1 MSERASFEQLLSASN
16 RIQDDELDEAI
27 KFLRHRRAGI
37 SGNDRFAHLASI
49 VNSMDHDALGW
60 LEAVLCAR
68 CEQSER
74 NASRRR
80 HAHSSFRE

>member
-16 RIQDDELDEAI
+16 RIQDDELQDAI
-27 KFLRHRRAGI
+27 KFVRHRRAGI

-49 VNSMDHDALGW
+49 VNRMDHNALGW

-74 NASRRR
+74 NASPRR
-80 HAHSSFRE
+80 HAHSPFRE